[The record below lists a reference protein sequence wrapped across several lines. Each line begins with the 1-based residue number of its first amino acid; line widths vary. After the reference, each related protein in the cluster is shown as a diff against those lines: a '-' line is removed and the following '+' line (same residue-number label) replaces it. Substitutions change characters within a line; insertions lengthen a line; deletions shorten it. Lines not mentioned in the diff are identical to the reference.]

1 MATLTQNQNS
11 FAKYLV
17 WCGVCEYDQPTEA
30 SVRYNYTEY
39 ENEFNLR
46 VFEKSL
52 NISSITEIQQV
63 LEYTQSGS
71 QVKIFD
77 RSVDSAFWDFDSL
90 RDGHMYH
97 ITLSKGNGQITLPG
111 IIISSSNM
119 NSGYVTDACYIP
131 PTPTPTQTDTPTPEQ
146 PTPTPTPEQ
155 TPTPTPEQ
163 TPTPTPTQT
172 DTPTPEQPTPT
183 PTPEQTPTPTPEQ
196 PTPTPTPEQTPTPT
210 PEQPTPTP
218 TPEQTPT
225 PTPEQPTPTPTPEQP
240 TPTPTPEQTPTP
252 TPEQPTPTPTPE
264 QTPTPTPEQ
273 PTPTPTPDV
282 SDCCTGKTSVGF
294 SEEDDLGVS
303 VQYESEMYAGGK
315 FCFTHVTPEVVAVTG
330 STNAYYAFD
339 DQGNIIGWFTIQSE
353 NGLEDYEGDE
363 SSDYGVFYYVT
374 TDGKCLRGDMSTGTA
389 NDYGDPVI
397 FR

>member
-155 TPTPTPEQ
+155 
-163 TPTPTPTQT
+163 
-172 DTPTPEQPTPT
+172 PTPT

-196 PTPTPTPEQTPTPT
+196 TPTPTPEQTPTPTPEQTPTPTPEQTPTPTPEQTPTPTPEQTPTPTPEQTPTPT
-210 PEQPTPTP
+210 PEQP
-218 TPEQTPT
+218 
-225 PTPEQPTPTPTPEQP
+225 
-240 TPTPTPEQTPTP
+240 
-252 TPEQPTPTPTPE
+252 
-264 QTPTPTPEQ
+264 TPTPTPEQ

-397 FR
+397 FRE

>member
-17 WCGVCEYDQPTEA
+17 WCGVCEHDQPTEA

-163 TPTPTPTQT
+163 
-172 DTPTPEQPTPT
+172 PTPT
-183 PTPEQTPTPTPEQ
+183 PTPEQ
-196 PTPTPTPEQTPTPT
+196 
-210 PEQPTPTP
+210 
-218 TPEQTPT
+218 
-225 PTPEQPTPTPTPEQP
+225 
-240 TPTPTPEQTPTP
+240 
-252 TPEQPTPTPTPE
+252 
-264 QTPTPTPEQ
+264 
-273 PTPTPTPDV
+273 TPTPTPDV
-282 SDCCTGKTSVGF
+282 SDCCTGKTSVRFNG
-294 SEEDDLGVS
+294 EDDLGVS

-315 FCFTHVTPEVVAVTG
+315 FCFTHVSPDQDTPGT
-330 STNAYYAFD
+330 SNAYYAFD

-397 FR
+397 FK

>member
-163 TPTPTPTQT
+163 
-172 DTPTPEQPTPT
+172 PTPT

-196 PTPTPTPEQTPTPT
+196 P
-210 PEQPTPTP
+210 
-218 TPEQTPT
+218 
-225 PTPEQPTPTPTPEQP
+225 
-240 TPTPTPEQTPTP
+240 
-252 TPEQPTPTPTPE
+252 
-264 QTPTPTPEQ
+264 TPTPTPEQ